1 MVVID
6 TTIAM
11 LLFRRDVPKRV
22 TDSKGNV
29 IDHADARVAHLVK
42 TLDSLKSKIVIPTPV
57 PSELLV
63 RVTAQERQL
72 ILEQINK
79 HAVFRVEPFETKA
92 AVEVAIM
99 THGASSAGDKK
110 GGLNASWQKVKFDRQ
125 IVAIAKVAQSS
136 VIYTDDSDIE
146 SIAKAVNIPTLGLAD
161 LELPPET
168 AQGQLPLEKAHDIS
182 DEIAAQTK
190 AHKEPE
196 PPEDQ
201 PEIVGE

>member
-11 LLFRRDVPKRV
+11 LLFRRDVPQRL

-42 TLDSLKSKIVIPTPV
+42 TLDALETKIVIPTPV
-57 PSELLV
+57 LSELLV
-63 RVTAQERQL
+63 RVTAQERQQ
-72 ILEQINK
+72 ILEQLNK

-99 THGASSAGDKK
+99 THGALSAGDKK
-110 GGLNASWQKVKFDRQ
+110 GGVNASWQKVKFDRQ
-125 IVAIAKVAQSS
+125 IVAIAKTVQSS
-136 VIYTDDSDIE
+136 VIYTDDRDIE
-146 SIAKAVNIPTLGLAD
+146 TIAKAVSIPTLGLAD

-168 AQGQLPLEKAHDIS
+168 AQGQLPFEKANDIS
-182 DEIAAQTK
+182 DEIAAQSK
-190 AHKEPE
+190 ASQEPDT
-196 PPEDQ
+196 PENQ
-201 PEIVGE
+201 PGAG